1 MALETGAI
9 RAPERT
15 SDARHPGSRREAL
28 RLATQD
34 LHRALDAS
42 LASLDLRRS
51 DHYGAFLAA
60 SAAPLVALEQML
72 ESAGVREVMPEWD
85 RHRRSDAITRDLSQL
100 GRTQAPLQ
108 LRRAPPTRSEMYGIL
123 YVLEGSRLGARLLYA
138 RVQTS
143 DDATVRKA
151 SDYLRAHD
159 PGLWRGYLKQLE
171 ASPEVTELHDL
182 VSGALFTF
190 ALFQRSFNRT
200 LPSARIAG

>member
-1 MALETGAI
+1 MALEPGAI

-15 SDARHPGSRREAL
+15 SDARHPGSRRAAL

-34 LHRALDAS
+34 LHRTLDAS
-42 LASLDLRRS
+42 LASFDLRRN

-60 SAAPLVALEQML
+60 SAAPLIALEQML
-72 ESAGVREVMPEWD
+72 ESAGVHEVLPEWTQ
-85 RHRRSDAITRDLSQL
+85 RRRTEAITRDLSQL

-123 YVLEGSRLGARLLYA
+123 YVLEGSRLGARWLYA

-143 DDATVRKA
+143 EDEQVRAA
-151 SDYLRAHD
+151 SEYLRAHD
-159 PGLWRGYLKQLE
+159 PGLWRSYLKLLE
-171 ASPEVTELHDL
+171 SSTEITELHDL

-190 ALFQRSFNRT
+190 ALFQRSFDRT
-200 LPSARIAG
+200 MPRQKPSN